1 MTMQKGLVVNL
12 IFRAES
18 VCGYEE
24 NLDKE
29 VLGLEISYLVAVS
42 CVVQSVLVDVDRSK
56 HIF

>member
-1 MTMQKGLVVNL
+1 MQKGLVVNL